1 MNFILFQI
9 YSKTFKSY
17 IKANINNRDLELKQR
32 RRPKGSAAQ
41 LAAKRRM
48 EEQGQNAGGVE
59 RKASSVDEIE
69 DDIRKI
75 ISKHGLQFFL
85 ESVKK
90 MSSFN

>member
-1 MNFILFQI
+1 MNCILFQI

-59 RKASSVDEIE
+59 REASSVDEIE